1 MPGFTYIPTLSRS
14 KIGDSFTIS
23 KNFENFYFLGFSN
36 LGIEVGSRIKLRV
49 YLKYI
54 NEKHEILYF
63 NGERRLIM
71 KIGNLPIKN
80 EDLEHVLS

>member
-1 MPGFTYIPTLSRS
+1 M
-14 KIGDSFTIS
+14 
-23 KNFENFYFLGFSN
+23 GFSN
-36 LGIEVGSRIKLRV
+36 LGIELGSRIKLRV

-80 EDLEHVLS
+80 EELEHVLS

>member
-1 MPGFTYIPTLSRS
+1 M
-14 KIGDSFTIS
+14 
-23 KNFENFYFLGFSN
+23 GFSN
-36 LGIEVGSRIKLRV
+36 LGIELRSRIKLRV

-63 NGERRLIM
+63 NGEKRLIM

-80 EDLEHVLS
+80 EELEHVLS